1 MITIYGYSPSGN
13 CHKLRMLLG
22 HLGCDY
28 RWIEIE
34 SPYGG
39 TRTPE
44 YLAKNPNG
52 KVPMIETDDGRV
64 MVESN
69 AIRKN
74 GKPPSTNAEARLG
87 APSAMTTTEI
97 SGIVV
102 NKGGVLNVYL
112 APVTGT
118 DHGLV
123 QYTPK
128 IVTTKKGKDAV
139 QFSCTSPNI
148 PEIAT
153 IAPACKYQPA
163 NQPASEPKKK

>member
-1 MITIYGYSPSGN
+1 MKHIKIATAFAASA
-13 CHKLRMLLG
+13 LLASTSAFAAINPDAV
-22 HLGCDY
+22 HLAVD
-28 RWIEIE
+28 
-34 SPYGG
+34 S
-39 TRTPE
+39 
-44 YLAKNPNG
+44 LLVASSKMS
-52 KVPMIETDDGRV
+52 VV
-64 MVESN
+64 N

-102 NKGGVLNVYL
+102 NNGVINVYL

-163 NQPASEPKKK
+163 QPASEPKKK